1 MIAAMISQMAKRIVV
16 KSDSHERPSAC
27 MGSEARQVLS
37 HAVEGHESE
46 TMMKVACY
54 LSGGLKTQLYLHWN
68 LEHKN

>member
-1 MIAAMISQMAKRIVV
+1 MAKRIVV
-16 KSDSHERPSAC
+16 KSDSHERQSAC

-54 LSGGLKTQLYLHWN
+54 LV
-68 LEHKN
+68 ED